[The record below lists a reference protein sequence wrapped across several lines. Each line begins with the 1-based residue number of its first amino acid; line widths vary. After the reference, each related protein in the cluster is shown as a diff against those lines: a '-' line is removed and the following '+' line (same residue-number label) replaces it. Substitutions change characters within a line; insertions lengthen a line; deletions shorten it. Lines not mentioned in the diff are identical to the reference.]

1 MIEITRLDGTHLLIN
16 SDLIE
21 FIEATPDTIITLTNQ
36 KKLVVRDTPD
46 QLLDRIMAYR
56 RQAGGL
62 PPVAARPPEGPPE
75 TRST

>member
-1 MIEITRLDGTHLLIN
+1 MIEITRLDGTHLFIN

-46 QLLDRIMAYR
+46 ELMDRIRAYKR
-56 RQAGGL
+56 HLGAGPTA
-62 PPVAARPPEGPPE
+62 PPGRPADG
-75 TRST
+75 